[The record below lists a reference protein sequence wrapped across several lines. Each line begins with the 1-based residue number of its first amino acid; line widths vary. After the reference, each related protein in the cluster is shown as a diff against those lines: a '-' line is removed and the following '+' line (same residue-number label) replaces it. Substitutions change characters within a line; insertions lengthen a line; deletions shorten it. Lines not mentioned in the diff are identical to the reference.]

1 MWSIIIALALN
12 SFEKNHGTVSGIMMT
27 GIAGGAI
34 YPFLIGFLGDFY
46 DLKLGL
52 MILYISLLYILFLG
66 WISKPKVLNKK
77 VNLNWLNSII
87 SLKKDN

>member
-1 MWSIIIALALN
+1 
-12 SFEKNHGTVSGIMMT
+12 MMT